1 MVLGAGGLVG
11 VAWMAGLIA
20 GLKRGGVDLAAADV
34 VVGTSAGAMVG
45 AVLAAGRG
53 TERLA
58 EPVRP
63 TPGEPELPPVDPALQ
78 SAVFDVLRDGS
89 LDPAEARLR
98 VGALAA
104 GMDASHDRIH
114 LDRMAALVGGRD
126 WPATALKVVAVDID
140 TGERR
145 VFDRDTGAAMLPA
158 VVASRAMPGVFPP
171 VTVGGGRCMDG
182 GMYSA
187 ANADLAAGTRL
198 IVVIEPMAQML
209 PRDRVR
215 REIAETGADTVVA
228 IGPDAAST
236 AAFGADLGDRSA
248 WVPAYR
254 AGDRQGEDA
263 APGLLGSWNGV

>member
-1 MVLGAGGLVG
+1 MAFGAGGPVG
-11 VAWMAGLIA
+11 VAWMAGVVA
-20 GLKRGGVDLAAADV
+20 GLKRGGVDLAAADL

-45 AVLAAGRG
+45 AVLASGRG

-63 TPGEPELPPVDPALQ
+63 SPGEPELPPVDPALQ
-78 SAVFDVLRDGS
+78 SAVFDILRDGS
-89 LDPAEARLR
+89 LEPAEARLR

-114 LDRMAALVGGRD
+114 LDRMAALLGARD
-126 WPATALKVVAVDID
+126 WPATALKVAAVDID

-145 VFDRDTGAAMLPA
+145 VFDRDSGVPLLPA

-171 VTVGGGRCMDG
+171 VGISGARYMDG

-187 ANADLAAGTRL
+187 TNADLAAGMRL
-198 IVVIEPMAQML
+198 IVLIEPMARML
-209 PRDRVR
+209 PRDQVR
-215 REIAETGADTVVA
+215 REIAEAGADTVVA
-228 IGPDAAST
+228 IGPDAEST
-236 AAFGADLGDRSA
+236 AAFGADLGDRAA

-254 AGDRQGEDA
+254 AGDRQGEGA
-263 APGLLGSWNGV
+263 APSLLGSWGRV